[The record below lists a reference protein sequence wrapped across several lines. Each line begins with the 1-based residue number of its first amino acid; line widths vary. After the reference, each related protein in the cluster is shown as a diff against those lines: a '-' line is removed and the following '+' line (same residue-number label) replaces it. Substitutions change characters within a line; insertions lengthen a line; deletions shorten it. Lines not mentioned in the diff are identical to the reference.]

1 MSIIKFNPNVAV
13 RNPLGVK
20 PRGNLFASEIVQA
33 ELAFRSQSLGLFAQ
47 LDESLVVDIF
57 EFFNDTDLLKTEIVS
72 KYFLAFSRHNE
83 LWRTLFW
90 NDEQENV
97 VFDTDWRTS
106 YLRSRM
112 TTKTAKKCRMTL
124 DDSSGMLEGICSRV
138 FSDLLYAPYRMSGL
152 CPSRDWLSRENIDRI
167 EYTDLTREKFVTLFE
182 EPNRPVIITGFV
194 KTVWG
199 GLVDD
204 VIASIGNE
212 PVSCGSVS
220 MRIPEFFS
228 YIESGINK
236 TDENQYFVFD
246 TKTFS
251 KSPRLPVIP
260 FFGTDLF
267 DLLSP
272 PWRPDNAWLLIGAA
286 GAASKWH
293 VDPNSTSA
301 WNAVV
306 RGEKKWILLPPHLGP
321 PPGVEASTDGFA
333 VRQPVTL
340 MEWLTSGYYEEM
352 YDKYSGKGLVECTCR
367 EGEIVFVPRG
377 WWHCVINTGETTTVA
392 VTQNY
397 AAESQVDKVRVFLK
411 KYKHCVSGIP
421 HEFRSRL
428 WIEFDRVLRAFR
440 PDLIKDEEL
449 DCQEPIE
456 EEASKPYPDSC
467 ESGDEECGDFSFWGN
482 LGSRTIEFS
491 RDH

>member
-13 RNPLGVK
+13 KHPLGVK
-20 PRGNLFASEIVQA
+20 PRGNLFAADDVQA
-33 ELAFRSQSLGLFAQ
+33 ELAFRSQSLGLLAQ
-47 LDESLVVDIF
+47 LDESNVIDIF
-57 EFFNDTDLLKTEIVS
+57 QFLNHSDLIQTDSVS
-72 KYFLAFSRHNE
+72 KYFLAFSRFNE

-90 NDEQENV
+90 NDRGGDIF
-97 VFDTDWRTS
+97 FDTDWRTS
-106 YLRSRM
+106 HLYRLVPRRE
-112 TTKTAKKCRMTL
+112 KKARTIPC
-124 DDSSGMLEGICSRV
+124 DIPQAPICSRV

-152 CPSRDWLSRENIDRI
+152 CPSRDWLSRENIDRVA
-167 EYTDLTREKFVTLFE
+167 YTDLTREKFVSLFE
-182 EPNRPVIITGFV
+182 EPNRPVVITGFV
-194 KTVWG
+194 DGVWKS
-199 GLVDD
+199 LVDD
-204 VIASIGNE
+204 VIASIGDHL
-212 PVSCGSVS
+212 VSCGAVS
-220 MRIPEFFS
+220 MTMHDFYR
-228 YIESGINK
+228 YIETGINK

-251 KSPRLPVIP
+251 SLPKLPTIP
-260 FFGTDLF
+260 FFGTDMF

-272 PWRPDNAWLLIGAA
+272 PWRPDNAWLLVGAA

-321 PPGVEASTDGFA
+321 PPGVEASSDGFA
-333 VRQPVTL
+333 VRQPLTL

-352 YDKYSGKGLVECTCR
+352 YEKYHDKGLVECTCR

-397 AAESQVDKVRVFLK
+397 AAESGVDKVRNFLK

-421 HEFRSRL
+421 HELRSRL
-428 WIEFDRVLRAFR
+428 WIEFDCVLRQHR
-440 PDLIKDEEL
+440 PEL
-449 DCQEPIE
+449 VQGEVVDS
-456 EEASKPYPDSC
+456 EEATTEDACKGFADSC

-482 LGSRTIEFS
+482 LGSRTLEFS